1 MRVGFVGLGR
11 VGARMAAGLSRAGHR
26 LAVYNRMPAKADR
39 LIAQERNTLRYS
51 DYDGQMTTRI

>member
-1 MRVGFVGLGR
+1 MQYAGR

-26 LAVYNRMPAKADR
+26 LTVYNRMPAKADT

-51 DYDGQMTTRI
+51 DYDGQMTARI